1 MPKVRTPM
9 SRSPQM
15 TKTMLTLVALLGT
28 AACSH
33 SPGDETLYV
42 LRDSAGSAVAL
53 AGGSQLGGAAPG
65 TMMRATI
72 GGAERN
78 VMVGERVGRGSVLA
92 PAPAAPVPTMEASPP
107 ASEITSA
114 PLAAPVAA
122 APAGGESLARTSTT
136 SVQPR
141 RAAPASR
148 SNANPPP
155 RRREPP
161 PRSISRSV
169 M

>member
-1 MPKVRTPM
+1 M
-9 SRSPQM
+9 SRSSLM
-15 TKTMLTLVALLGT
+15 TKNILALVALLGT

-33 SPGDETLYV
+33 FPGEESLYV
-42 LRDSAGSAVAL
+42 LRDSGGSAVAL

-78 VMVGERVGRGSVLA
+78 VIVGERVGRGSVLA
-92 PAPAAPVPTMEASPP
+92 PAQAAPLPVMEASPP
-107 ASEITSA
+107 PSNITSA
-114 PLAAPVAA
+114 PLAEPVAV
-122 APAGGESLARTSTT
+122 APAGGRSLARASA
-136 SVQPR
+136 PG
-141 RAAPASR
+141 AAPASR
-148 SNANPPP
+148 SSANPPP
-155 RRREPP
+155 RRRGPP